1 MLRPLQF
8 WIALAAGVTFFA
20 RPSLAATPPY
30 PIPSDTVIIL
40 QKGYCERECP
50 MYRVIVFAN
59 GDVIWQGIDHVRR
72 KGLALGH
79 LTPDQVRE
87 VIDAFKSI
95 DYLHLQNIYG
105 VRGKG
110 CTTTQNSMFAQ
121 VTSTSMT
128 IDGQSHALG
137 HDSGCIGDVSTRIA
151 VAEKKMDEI
160 TDTARWIK

>member
-1 MLRPLQF
+1 MLRLLQF
-8 WIALAAGVTFFA
+8 WIALTAGLIFFA
-20 RPSLAATPPY
+20 PPSPAATPPY
-30 PIPSDTVIIL
+30 PIPSDTVVLL
-40 QKGYCERECP
+40 QRNYCERECP

-59 GDVIWQGIDHVRR
+59 GDVIWHGIDHVRR

-79 LTPDQVRE
+79 LAPDQVRE
-87 VIDAFKSI
+87 VMDAFKSI

-110 CTTTQNSMFAQ
+110 CSSTKNSMFAQ

-128 IDGQSHALG
+128 TDGQSHALQ
-137 HDSGCIGDVSTRIA
+137 HDSGCVGEVSTSIA
-151 VAEKKMDEI
+151 AAEKKIDEI